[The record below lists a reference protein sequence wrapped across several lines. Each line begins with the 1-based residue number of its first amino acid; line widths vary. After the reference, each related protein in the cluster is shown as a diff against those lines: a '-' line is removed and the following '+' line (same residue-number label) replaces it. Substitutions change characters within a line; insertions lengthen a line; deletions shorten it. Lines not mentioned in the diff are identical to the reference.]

1 MTRRM
6 PQLPPLSAGS
16 PTSARALA
24 ERNIA
29 FLEQARELLARL
41 SDKDYTAPGPG
52 GLRGGVGP
60 HLRHVLDHYELLLAG
75 LESQAV
81 DYDVRARD
89 TAVERERVAAL
100 EKIGQIVSALRALDG
115 AAVDRPLMVRVD
127 SGEASER
134 FEGASSLG
142 RELQFLVSH
151 TVHHYAV
158 IAVLLRVRGVDPGR
172 DFGVAPSTLKHEAG
186 AAACAR

>member
-1 MTRRM
+1 MPRNAQTRRG
-6 PQLPPLSAGS
+6 AAA
-16 PTSARALA
+16 TARSLT

-29 FLEQARELLARL
+29 ILAQGRDLLARL
-41 SDKDYTAPGPG
+41 TDEEYVAPGPS

-60 HLRHVLDHYELLLAG
+60 HLRHVLDHYELFLAG
-75 LESQAV
+75 CEGQVV
-81 DYDVRARD
+81 DYDVRARE
-89 TAVERERVAAL
+89 TAIERDRNAAL
-100 EKIGQIVSALRALDG
+100 SKIGAIVAGLVALAETDVARALL
-115 AAVDRPLMVRVD
+115 VKVD
-127 SGEASER
+127 SGEAGER
-134 FEGASSLG
+134 FEGASSVG

-186 AAACAR
+186 TEACAR

>member
-1 MTRRM
+1 MSGAM
-6 PQLPPLSAGS
+6 PLSPLPSPRVGVLAG
-16 PTSARALA
+16 ALA

-29 FLEQARELLARL
+29 FLEQAGSLVARL
-41 SDKDYTAPGPG
+41 ADDDFRAPGPG

-60 HLRHVLDHYELLLAG
+60 HLRHVLDHYELFLAG
-75 LESQAV
+75 LERQAV

-89 TAVERERVAAL
+89 TADERDRAAAL
-100 EKIGQIVSALRALDG
+100 ERIGRIVAGLRTLESAQLAQ
-115 AAVDRPLMVRVD
+115 PLMVRVD

-134 FEGASSLG
+134 LEGASSVG

-151 TVHHYAV
+151 TVHHFAV

-172 DFGVAPSTLKHEAG
+172 DFGVAPSTLKHEVESG
-186 AAACAR
+186 ACAR